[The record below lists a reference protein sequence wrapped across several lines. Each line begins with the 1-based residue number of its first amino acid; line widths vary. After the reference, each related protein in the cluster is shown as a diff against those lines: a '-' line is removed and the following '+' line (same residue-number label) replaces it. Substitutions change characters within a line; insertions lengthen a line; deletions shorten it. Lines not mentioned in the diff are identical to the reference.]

1 LIFLQQEGNQMAK
14 EDVER
19 FVGLLVSDD
28 DFIEALKRNFDRA
41 IVDRNLALDKKE
53 RLVLKESFETYVLP
67 GTEIPTAT
75 GGTSPVA
82 VPVAIAVAAAVAGAV
97 AGSVATKVVDKVV
110 KGSILTPMNQRI
122 RDSILHRNLLTEA
135 ELQGTGV
142 RDLRQLPVLRPF
154 RREG

>member
-1 LIFLQQEGNQMAK
+1 MAK

-75 GGTSPVA
+75 EV
-82 VPVAIAVAAAVAGAV
+82 
-97 AGSVATKVVDKVV
+97 
-110 KGSILTPMNQRI
+110 
-122 RDSILHRNLLTEA
+122 LHRWRSRSLL
-135 ELQGTGV
+135 
-142 RDLRQLPVLRPF
+142 PWLRPWPGLWLA
-154 RREG
+154 RWPPKWWIRW